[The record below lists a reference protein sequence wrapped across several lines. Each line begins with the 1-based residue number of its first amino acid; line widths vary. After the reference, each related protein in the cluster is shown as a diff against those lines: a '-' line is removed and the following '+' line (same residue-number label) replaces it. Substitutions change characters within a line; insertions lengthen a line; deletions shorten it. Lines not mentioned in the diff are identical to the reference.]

1 MVLKKKISARIETD
15 LLNDY
20 VDQFQKYRE
29 VKFKGDYPVKELT
42 ITQILEE
49 ALFYATKY
57 LEEKNTLEK

>member
-1 MVLKKKISARIETD
+1 MTVKKHVNARITLD

-20 VDQFQKYRE
+20 VEEFKKYENKAFPDAR
-29 VKFKGDYPVKELT
+29 PSKELT

-49 ALFYATKY
+49 SLFYATKY